1 MINNLKND
9 VERHHFQN
17 TSLSCLGIN
26 LEKSLKHCF
35 FYTFF
40 KCATDTATKST
51 FTQSLNHTN
60 LNCRSHGPLEQ
71 PQPAVP
77 YTKVQNSIER
87 DSTNYAPLSGYSTI
101 SNVLQIGV
109 DSLRR
114 KLFSN
119 FCDQNL
125 FSNPYCLSRQIP
137 TDKIDQI

>member
-109 DSLRR
+109 RSPQFLRFI
-114 KLFSN
+114 KTGLKYKQEFN
-119 FCDQNL
+119 FTIL
-125 FSNPYCLSRQIP
+125 
-137 TDKIDQI
+137 KIISYQ